1 MLLLGTVFLLL
12 SIPIVI
18 VIFIWW
24 ILNFRI
30 HIYVTIIETYH
41 YNRIQEVP
49 LSVISSD
56 FKGESFI
63 NGLNKAYFGFFSDNQ
78 KTEWKNSIKEIVDK
92 QLGGVRGWNLAIED
106 IPIGFEEG
114 CRVMAAEKVRHPVYY
129 VKCKCSDECGERKG
143 VIVDVVHRASDCFKP
158 ENLAKCLGIWNINVT
173 FFSETYFVPLA
184 FNGSAFSTTMRFNA
198 YG

>member
-1 MLLLGTVFLLL
+1 
-12 SIPIVI
+12 
-18 VIFIWW
+18 
-24 ILNFRI
+24 
-30 HIYVTIIETYH
+30 
-41 YNRIQEVP
+41 

-78 KTEWKNSIKEIVDK
+78 KTEWKKNIKEIVDK
-92 QLGGVRGWNLAIED
+92 QLGGVHGWNLAIED

-114 CRVMAAEKVRHPVYY
+114 CKVVVEKVCRPGYGCY
-129 VKCKCSDECGERKG
+129 FKCNCSDECGERKG
-143 VIVDVVHRASDCFKP
+143 ETVDRVDHASDCYKP

-173 FFSETYFVPLA
+173 FFSETYFIPLA
-184 FNGSAFSTTMRFNA
+184 FNGSIFSTTMRFNA